1 MSSDPATGARWVRV
15 AAFPRDDEARLL
27 AGRLEAEGIEARVYP
42 EFQGGHYESM
52 HLPVQ
57 VLVLEHRLLEAH
69 RVVERLA
76 NA

>member
-1 MSSDPATGARWVRV
+1 MTPDPATGARWVRV
-15 AAFPRDDEARLL
+15 AEYQREDEARLL
-27 AGRLEAEGIEARVYP
+27 AGRLEAEGIDARVYP

-57 VLVLEHRLLEAH
+57 VLVLEHRLLEAQ
-69 RVVERLA
+69 RVLERLQ